1 MNPHV
6 TSSLSDSQDLIY
18 GLFLVYNFFSFNHI
32 QSQALIKQDFI
43 SVQIDSTSATESR
56 SDSKVEELMLSS
68 TAFLYFSWASRFR
81 NFQVRLFGG
90 GLCYF
95 LICVLKIIS
104 HTSTLCWVTHSS
116 FPITFTFWT
125 CFRSLCLIIIII
137 RKKSRCCW
145 ILKVE
150 FFAATT
156 FFQVLP
162 FQCYQE
168 STSFQL
174 RAVVFCKSVDFRE
187 KKSKEVYL
195 CS

>member
-6 TSSLSDSQDLIY
+6 PSSLSDSQDLIY
-18 GLFLVYNFFSFNHI
+18 GLFLVYNFFSSNHI
-32 QSQALIKQDFI
+32 QSQALIKQDLI

-68 TAFLYFSWASRFR
+68 TAFLYLSWTSSFR

-125 CFRSLCLIIIII
+125 CFRSLWLTILSSERNQDAVGFWKLSFSLLQPFFKYYHSNATWKAHIFSTQSCRFLQILGFSW
-137 RKKSRCCW
+137 KKIKRS
-145 ILKVE
+145 
-150 FFAATT
+150 
-156 FFQVLP
+156 
-162 FQCYQE
+162 
-168 STSFQL
+168 
-174 RAVVFCKSVDFRE
+174 VFV
-187 KKSKEVYL
+187 
-195 CS
+195 